1 MASRPFVSRF
11 RPVCGLLLAAG
22 MLCWL
27 GEGTRAE
34 AKTHKK
40 RPPEPIESPTPVPD
54 GTEPKKGGIDIPIPI
69 NHSAQ
74 GVCFPIWTG
83 GKLQMRY
90 NMEIA
95 YRVDAEQLRLTQLKL
110 ETFDENG
117 KSEMVNDKPQSM
129 LNLQTRIITSAD
141 PVTVRRTDLEL
152 VGQNMTFDTQT
163 RQGKFVGPVRV
174 LIYQQEN
181 EAELPKTPK
190 SPEPTQPA
198 AAQPSP
204 ASSPASE

>member
-1 MASRPFVSRF
+1 MAFRPSCSRF
-11 RPVCGLLLAAG
+11 HSACTLLLAAG

-27 GEGTRAE
+27 GGGTRAE

-40 RPPEPIESPTPVPD
+40 KPPEPVATATPSESP
-54 GTEPKKGGIDIPIPI
+54 EPKKGGIDIPIPI

-95 YRVDAEQLRLTQLKL
+95 YRVDTEQLRLTQLKL

-117 KSEMVNDKPQSM
+117 KSEMVIDMPQSM

-174 LIYQQEN
+174 LIYQQED
-181 EAELPKTPK
+181 EPELPKP
-190 SPEPTQPA
+190 PQPA

>member
-1 MASRPFVSRF
+1 MTCRVKSAFQPSFSRVRL
-11 RPVCGLLLAAG
+11 VCGLLLAAG
-22 MLCWL
+22 VLCWA

-40 RPPEPIESPTPVPD
+40 KIPEPVASSTPSETP
-54 GTEPKKGGIDIPIPI
+54 EPKKGGIDIPIPI

-95 YRVDAEQLRLTQLKL
+95 YRVDAEQLRLTELKL

-117 KSEMVNDKPQSM
+117 KPEMVIDMPQSM

-141 PVTVRRTDLEL
+141 PVTIRRTDLEL

-163 RQGKFVGPVRV
+163 RQGKLVGPVRV
-174 LIYQQEN
+174 LIYQQES
-181 EAELPKTPK
+181 E
-190 SPEPTQPA
+190 PEPPKPA

-204 ASSPASE
+204 ASSPVSE